1 MSDEKNNSITEKR
14 NKRLIKN
21 SFILG
26 FGTLIPKII
35 AILVLPILTTYLTTE
50 EYGNYD
56 LILSA
61 TSLIVPVITLQIQQ
75 AVFRF
80 LLASSDTSE
89 KEEYIST
96 SLTYIIVASIITIPI
111 TLATGFLLEL
121 DLVVNAAMCVLVAGE
136 SLYLL
141 LGQVLRGIGKNINYS
156 LGVIVYA
163 CVNAVLLIIL
173 VLVMRMGLLGVVI
186 ATSAAY
192 AISAVAM
199 LFIVLRE
206 YKIGKVH
213 RKLGVLKQ
221 LLAFSA
227 PIVPSSISLW
237 VVNLS
242 DRLIIVYYLGAA
254 ANGIYSVANKIPA
267 LYSTAY
273 NIFNLSWTEMAAQV
287 ADAEKKPEVYYS
299 ELFEKLFSFLIGVM
313 LVIIAGSPLFYKIF
327 VNEQYYLSYY
337 QTAILFFGVFF
348 NSLVMYYAGIYIALK
363 KTKQVGYSSLV
374 GAVLNAVIN
383 LALVS
388 RIGLYAASIS
398 TMVSYLIIAL
408 YRAIDIN
415 RFIKIKYNFLQIIG
429 GFCLMAISSIAYYQ
443 RNWLGYIVCI
453 LIAFSYNWFNNRYMI
468 LCVINKLH
476 RKTTGVK

>member
-89 KEEYIST
+89 KTEYIST

-192 AISAVAM
+192 VISAV
-199 LFIVLRE
+199 LC
-206 YKIGKVH
+206 
-213 RKLGVLKQ
+213 
-221 LLAFSA
+221 
-227 PIVPSSISLW
+227 
-237 VVNLS
+237 
-242 DRLIIVYYLGAA
+242 
-254 ANGIYSVANKIPA
+254 YS
-267 LYSTAY
+267 
-273 NIFNLSWTEMAAQV
+273 
-287 ADAEKKPEVYYS
+287 
-299 ELFEKLFSFLIGVM
+299 
-313 LVIIAGSPLFYKIF
+313 
-327 VNEQYYLSYY
+327 
-337 QTAILFFGVFF
+337 
-348 NSLVMYYAGIYIALK
+348 
-363 KTKQVGYSSLV
+363 
-374 GAVLNAVIN
+374 
-383 LALVS
+383 
-388 RIGLYAASIS
+388 
-398 TMVSYLIIAL
+398 
-408 YRAIDIN
+408 
-415 RFIKIKYNFLQIIG
+415 
-429 GFCLMAISSIAYYQ
+429 
-443 RNWLGYIVCI
+443 
-453 LIAFSYNWFNNRYMI
+453 
-468 LCVINKLH
+468 
-476 RKTTGVK
+476 